1 MLAAISQAL
10 CEFVLKLGL
19 IFGLVFMVA
28 CTVFVIV
35 CVIHGDIKIKIIS
48 NKAEK
53 ENEKQK

>member
-1 MLAAISQAL
+1 MLATVLQAMFQ
-10 CEFVLKLGL
+10 FVLKLGA

-35 CVIHGDIKIKIIS
+35 CAIRGDIKIKIIR

-53 ENEKQK
+53 ENE